1 MHFEE
6 SPLLQRP
13 GNAGMELRKKE
24 YDCATYQYCRSRS
37 RNKAATVRLTFPPPD
52 PAPLCDFCTL
62 GDQVRHDCTL

>member
-24 YDCATYQYCRSRS
+24 YDCATYHSSAQGTVKRDISR
-37 RNKAATVRLTFPPPD
+37 KAGLSD
-52 PAPLCDFCTL
+52 PT
-62 GDQVRHDCTL
+62 

>member
-24 YDCATYQYCRSRS
+24 YDCATYHHQTQPNPLAVLSGCQRTP
-37 RNKAATVRLTFPPPD
+37 APPPAW
-52 PAPLCDFCTL
+52 PASPGVLPLA
-62 GDQVRHDCTL
+62 H